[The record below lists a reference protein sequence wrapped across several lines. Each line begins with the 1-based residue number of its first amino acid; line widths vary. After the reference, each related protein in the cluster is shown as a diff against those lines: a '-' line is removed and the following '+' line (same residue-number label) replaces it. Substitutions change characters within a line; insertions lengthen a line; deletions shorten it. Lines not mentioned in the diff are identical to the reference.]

1 MPKKMIFGDY
11 VREAVQRMKNPNLF
25 GGGAEYEDLTET
37 LQNDWI
43 KFLAGGSSGPTT
55 LDDPG
60 GLSVPGPADT
70 GPGVI
75 DPEAPAT
82 APATGGDFIGTGV
95 GDADPIATK
104 IRKSGDYI
112 PGRGD
117 FVDSTAFWA
126 YLIPYIDATFNDTG
140 TISANYFDIIP
151 DVVWMSFVDGDST
164 PGLATPNDV
173 QIYGQISEDN
183 EFIDYNKLT
192 EQENI
197 NGSFPFVIKSFLSA
211 FSTSGDTSSTSYS
224 GKYVAIMSLGAVSG
238 IPYYT
243 TYYSGT
249 EYYTSNNVGP
259 FKFQYKIDVNYRGDI
274 KGFQSQYQKYSNET
288 FSNRFSSL
296 LSSFAEELANE
307 STNRKRTLTYN
318 KTNKDIIT
326 IEDVSA
332 IEYGQSDVE
341 NLLVQS
347 SVELATASDTEA
359 APSFESGG
367 GSGAA
372 YE

>member
-1 MPKKMIFGDY
+1 MPKKMTPADY
-11 VREAVQRMKNPNLF
+11 VREAVGKVSEFF
-25 GGGAEYEDLTET
+25 GRYRDASDDVYDTDT
-37 LQNDWI
+37 LQETWRD
-43 KFLAGGSSGPTT
+43 FLENTGGSAAS

-60 GLSVPGPADT
+60 GLSIPGPDDT

-75 DPEAPAT
+75 DPEAPAI
-82 APATGGDFIGTGV
+82 GGDFIGTGV
-95 GDADPIATK
+95 GDADPVATK

-151 DVVWMSFVDGDST
+151 DVVWMSFVNGDST
-164 PGLATPNDV
+164 AGLATPNDV
-173 QIYGQISEDN
+173 QIYAQISEDN

-197 NGSFPFVIKSFLSA
+197 NGSFPFVIKSLSSA

-243 TYYSGT
+243 TYSSGT

-332 IEYGQSDVE
+332 IKYGQSDVE

-359 APSFESGG
+359 TTSFETSG
-367 GSGAA
+367 GSGA
-372 YE
+372 YG

>member
-1 MPKKMIFGDY
+1 MGT
-11 VREAVQRMKNPNLF
+11 
-25 GGGAEYEDLTET
+25 YEEDSRALQDIHQGLLNQADLDA
-37 LQNDWI
+37 LQDVWN
-43 KFLAGGSSGPTT
+43 KFITNTSDDDEPTA
-55 LDDPG
+55 L
-60 GLSVPGPADT
+60 
-70 GPGVI
+70 
-75 DPEAPAT
+75 
-82 APATGGDFIGTGV
+82 ATGGDVLGESEGV
-95 GDADPIATK
+95 VGGISNYLG
-104 IRKSGDYI
+104 II
-112 PGRGD
+112 
-117 FVDSTAFWA
+117 DSTALWA

-164 PGLATPNDV
+164 AGLATPNDV
-173 QIYGQISEDN
+173 QIYAQISEDN

-197 NGSFPFVIKSFLSA
+197 NGSFPFVIKSLSSA

-259 FKFQYKIDVNYRGDI
+259 FKFEYKIDVNYRGDI

-347 SVELATASDTEA
+347 SVELATAPETS
-359 APSFESGG
+359 G
-367 GSGAA
+367 GSGA
-372 YE
+372 YG